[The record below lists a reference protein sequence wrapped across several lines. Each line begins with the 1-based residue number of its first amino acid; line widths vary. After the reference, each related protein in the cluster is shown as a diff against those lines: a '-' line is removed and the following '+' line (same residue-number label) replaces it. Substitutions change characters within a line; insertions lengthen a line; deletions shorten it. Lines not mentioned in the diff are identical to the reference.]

1 MYTYVFSC
9 GVVFQS
15 MTKIKDSKRVTAV
28 SQKNLDA
35 ASASASVPSYFL
47 LPVLS
52 RTHAYLLPLQWV
64 CFYERDWIF
73 SPLTWFRL
81 CKIIPSK
88 AFLG

>member
-35 ASASASVPSYFL
+35 ASASASVPSYLL

-52 RTHAYLLPLQWV
+52 RTHACLLPLQWV
-64 CFYERDWIF
+64 GLLLWKGLNFL
-73 SPLTWFRL
+73 SPNLVQAVQDH
-81 CKIIPSK
+81 SK
-88 AFLG
+88 